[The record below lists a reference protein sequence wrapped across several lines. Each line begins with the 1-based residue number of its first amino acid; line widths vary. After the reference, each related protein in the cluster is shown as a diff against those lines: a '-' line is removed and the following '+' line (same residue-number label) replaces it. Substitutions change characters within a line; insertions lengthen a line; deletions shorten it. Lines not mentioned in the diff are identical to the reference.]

1 MDTPNWAAL
10 LAEAFPNLASEGFEV
25 VGQPSEQCNRIAY
38 AAGELHHAAFSYQ
51 DHVIIFRER
60 GVEMPSNLGFKATG
74 WLEGQCK
81 YALMVELQALI
92 STIT

>member
-1 MDTPNWAAL
+1 MVSPNWAAL
-10 LAEAFPNLASEGFEV
+10 LAGAFPNLANERFEV
-25 VGQPSEQCNRIAY
+25 VGQPSEQCNCIAY

-51 DHVIIFRER
+51 DRVIIFCER
-60 GVEMPSNLGFKATG
+60 GVEIPSNLGSRATG

-81 YALMVELQALI
+81 YALMVGLQALI